1 VKPAGWYSDLK
12 ASPIQHSSRAKLEL
26 WIPYGATEIPV
37 KVPDDNFYRIL
48 EPAKQLG
55 TKNSVAIIEEALER
69 PLGELFLKDVVKIGS
84 TAGIIIDPIVP
95 VDVRNEAVNILKT
108 RLASLGI
115 NEVRVFMRKRM
126 SNVASDGE
134 DLKIIDPAQA
144 SFAEL
149 GKTATGT
156 SVELDP
162 DLASCEVKINVGL
175 VMPHFASGFTGGP
188 EAVLPGSSSIRS
200 ITKNRS
206 LLTRGFPTSSSTPD
220 NQVLTDSLE
229 AVKLAGPLYSL
240 CFLPDAAGGVTSA
253 IAGELESVFRE
264 GVSRYHQIHG
274 SKIERKLDIVIVSAG
289 SLLGADLYH
298 AIRVVS
304 NVLGAV
310 KREGTVILVAECAKG
325 IGDSNFLDYARRFPE
340 RKELSTELRYRF
352 KLGGHVN
359 LFLQEALEKCRIQL
373 VSILPELFARDTFGL
388 KPSQTA
394 TEAVQKAIRVEGKE
408 SKILIVPRGD
418 FTVPVM
424 ES

>member
-1 VKPAGWYSDLK
+1 ME
-12 ASPIQHSSRAKLEL
+12 I
-26 WIPYGATEIPV
+26 WIPYGETEIPV

-48 EPAKQLG
+48 EPTKQPG
-55 TKNSVAIIEEALER
+55 TKHPSAVIEEALEK
-69 PLGELFLKDVVKIGS
+69 PLGDLFLKDAVKPGS
-84 TAGIIIDPIVP
+84 TAGIIVDPIVP
-95 VDVRNEAVNILKT
+95 IGTRDEAVKVLRT
-108 RLASLGI
+108 HLASLGI
-115 NEVRVFMRKRM
+115 DKVRVFMRKRL
-126 SNVASDGE
+126 SNVASSGE
-134 DLKIIDPAQA
+134 DLKIIDHTQA
-144 SFAEL
+144 SFTDL
-149 GKTATGT
+149 GKTSTGT

-162 DLASCEVKINVGL
+162 DVTSCEVKINVGL

-188 EAVLPGSSSIRS
+188 EAILPGLSSFHS
-200 ITKNRS
+200 ITRNRS
-206 LLTRGFPTSSSTPD
+206 LLTKGFPTSSAPD

-229 AVKLAGPLYSL
+229 AAKLAGPFYSL
-240 CFLPDAAGGVTSA
+240 CFLPDGAGGVTSA

-264 GVSRYHQIHG
+264 AVSRYHQVH
-274 SKIERKLDIVIVSAG
+274 SPKIERKLDIVIVSAG

-298 AIRVVS
+298 AIRIVS

-310 KREGTVILVAECAKG
+310 KREGTVILVAECARG

-359 LFLQEALEKCRIQL
+359 LFLQEMFEKCRIQL
-373 VSILPELFARDTFGL
+373 VSILPELFVRDTFGL
-388 KPSQTA
+388 KPSKTA
-394 TEAVQKAIRVEGKE
+394 SEAVQKAIRVEGKE

>member
-1 VKPAGWYSDLK
+1 
-12 ASPIQHSSRAKLEL
+12 LEL
-26 WIPYGATEIPV
+26 WIPYGETEIPV

-48 EPAKQLG
+48 EAAKQPG
-55 TKNSVAIIEEALER
+55 AKTASAIIEGALEN
-69 PLGELFLKDVVKIGS
+69 PLGNLFLKDGVKPGC
-84 TAGIIIDPIVP
+84 TVGIMIDPIVP
-95 VDVRNEAVNILKT
+95 VDARNESVKVLRTHLN
-108 RLASLGI
+108 SLGI
-115 NEVRVFMRKRM
+115 DRVRVFMRKRM
-126 SNVASDGE
+126 SNVVTTGE
-134 DLKIIDPAQA
+134 DLKIIDPTQA
-144 SFAEL
+144 PFAEL
-149 GKTATGT
+149 GKTSAGT

-162 DLASCEVKINVGL
+162 DLSSCEVKINVGL

-188 EAVLPGSSSIRS
+188 EAVLPGSSSIHS

-206 LLTRGFPTSSSTPD
+206 LLTKGFPPAASSAPD
-220 NQVLTDSLE
+220 NQVLADSLE
-229 AVKLAGPLYSL
+229 AVKLAGPFYSL
-240 CFLPDAAGGVTSA
+240 CFLPDGAGGVTSA

-264 GVSRYHQIHG
+264 SVSRYHQVH
-274 SKIERKLDIVIVSAG
+274 SPKIERKLDIVIVSAG

-310 KREGTVILVAECAKG
+310 KREGTIILVAECARG

-359 LFLQEALEKCRIQL
+359 LFLQEALEKCRVQL

-408 SKILIVPRGD
+408 SKILIIPRGD
-418 FTVPVM
+418 FTIPIM

>member
-1 VKPAGWYSDLK
+1 
-12 ASPIQHSSRAKLEL
+12 LEL
-26 WIPYGATEIPV
+26 WIPYGETEVPV
-37 KVPDDNFYRIL
+37 RVPDDNFYRIL
-48 EPAKQLG
+48 EPAKPLG
-55 TKNSVAIIEEALER
+55 TKDAPSIIEEALEK
-69 PLGELFLKDVVKIGS
+69 PVGGLFLKDVVKPGS
-84 TAGIIIDPIVP
+84 IAGIVIDPIVP
-95 VDVRNEAVNILKT
+95 VIARDEAAKALRF
-108 RLASLGI
+108 RLTALGI
-115 NEVRVFMRKRM
+115 DNARVFMRKRM
-126 SNVASDGE
+126 SNVAPAGE
-134 DLKIIDPAQA
+134 DLKIIYPSQA

-149 GKTATGT
+149 GKTSAGT

-162 DLASCEVKINVGL
+162 DLAACDVKINVGL

-188 EAVLPGSSSIRS
+188 EAVLPGASSIHS

-206 LLTRGFPTSSSTPD
+206 LLTKGFPTSSSTPD
-220 NQVLTDSLE
+220 NQVLLDSLE
-229 AVKLAGPLYSL
+229 ACKLAGPFYSL
-240 CFLPDAAGGVTSA
+240 CFMPDGAGGVGSA
-253 IAGELESVFRE
+253 FAGELESVFRE
-264 GVSRYHQIHG
+264 AVSRYHEVH
-274 SKIERKLDIVIVSAG
+274 SPKIERKLDIVIVSAG

-310 KREGTVILVAECAKG
+310 RKEGTIILVAECSSG
-325 IGDSNFLDYARRFPE
+325 VGDSGFLEYARRFPE

-359 LFLQEALEKCRIQL
+359 LFLQDALEKCRIQL
-373 VSILPELFARDTFGL
+373 VSILPELFVRDSFGL

-408 SKILIVPRGD
+408 SKILIVPKGD

>member
-1 VKPAGWYSDLK
+1 VAG
-12 ASPIQHSSRAKLEL
+12 LEL
-26 WIPYGATEIPV
+26 WIPYGETEVPV
-37 KVPDDNFYRIL
+37 RVPDDNFYRIM
-48 EPAKQLG
+48 EPAKPLG
-55 TKNSVAIIEEALER
+55 TKDAPSIIEEALEK
-69 PLGELFLKDVVKIGS
+69 PVGGLFLKDVVKPGS
-84 TAGIIIDPIVP
+84 IAGIIIDPIVP
-95 VDVRNEAVNILKT
+95 VIARDEAAKALRF
-108 RLASLGI
+108 RLTALGI
-115 NEVRVFMRKRM
+115 DNVRVFMRKRM
-126 SNVASDGE
+126 SNVAPAGE
-134 DLKIIDPAQA
+134 DLKIIDPSQA

-149 GKTATGT
+149 GKTSAGT

-162 DLASCEVKINVGL
+162 DLAACDVKINVGL

-188 EAVLPGSSSIRS
+188 EAVLPGASSIHS

-206 LLTRGFPTSSSTPD
+206 LLTKGFPTSSSTPD
-220 NQVLTDSLE
+220 NQVLLDSLE
-229 AVKLAGPLYSL
+229 ACKLAGPFYSL
-240 CFLPDAAGGVTSA
+240 CFMPDGAGGVSSA
-253 IAGELESVFRE
+253 FAGELESVFRE
-264 GVSRYHQIHG
+264 AVSRYHEVH
-274 SKIERKLDIVIVSAG
+274 SPKIERKLDIVIVSAG

-310 KREGTVILVAECAKG
+310 RKEGTIILVAECSSG
-325 IGDSNFLDYARRFPE
+325 VGDSGFLEYARRFPE

-359 LFLQEALEKCRIQL
+359 LFLQDALEKCRIQL
-373 VSILPELFARDTFGL
+373 VSILPELFVRDSFGL

-408 SKILIVPRGD
+408 SKILIVPKGD

>member
-1 VKPAGWYSDLK
+1 M
-12 ASPIQHSSRAKLEL
+12 EL
-26 WIPYGATEIPV
+26 WIPYGETEIPV
-37 KVPDDNFYRIL
+37 KVPDDNFYRII
-48 EPAKQLG
+48 EPAKQSG
-55 TKNSVAIIEEALER
+55 KIASAIIEEALEK
-69 PLGELFLKDVVKIGS
+69 PLGDLFLKDAVKPGS
-84 TAGIIIDPIVP
+84 TVGIIIDPIVP
-95 VDVRNEAVNILKT
+95 VDARTEAIKVLRT
-108 RLASLGI
+108 HLAPLGI
-115 NEVRVFMRKRM
+115 DTVRVFMRKRM
-126 SNVASDGE
+126 SNVATAGE

-149 GKTATGT
+149 GRTSMGT

-162 DLASCEVKINVGL
+162 DLSSCEIKINIGL

-188 EAVLPGSSSIRS
+188 DSVLPGSSSIPS
-200 ITKNRS
+200 IAKNRS
-206 LLTRGFPTSSSTPD
+206 LVTKGFPTSSSTPD

-229 AVKLAGPLYSL
+229 AAKLAGPFYSL
-240 CFLPDAAGGVTSA
+240 CFLPDGMGGVTSA

-264 GVSRYHQIHG
+264 GVSRYRQIHG
-274 SKIERKLDIVIVSAG
+274 SKIERKLDIVIVSACNM
-289 SLLGADLYH
+289 LGADLYH

-359 LFLQEALEKCRIQL
+359 LFLHEALEKCRVQL

-408 SKILIVPRGD
+408 SKILIVPRGE